1 MGRHGKSLRA
11 VVNEITQSND
21 RSSLFWW
28 LVEHHDEI
36 AEASQGRRLRWSALC
51 TCFQEA
57 GLTDL
62 NGRAASPETARRTW
76 LRVRQMVFEARE
88 RQAADALCPRRVG
101 AVPPSRLPA
110 TWKPDSLAQP
120 RRAGLPTIV
129 RPAQPFPT
137 PPPHPPGASVAQGM
151 RTAGA
156 AEGVLIDPD
165 DPPEVQAKLLKLE
178 AQLRRA
184 DRYLGPPM
192 KRRTD

>member
-11 VVNEITQSND
+11 VVNEITQSSD

-36 AEASQGRRLRWSALC
+36 AEATQGRRLRWSALC
-51 TCFQEA
+51 VRFEEA

-76 LRVRQMVFEARE
+76 LRVRQMVSEARE
-88 RQAADALCPRRVG
+88 RQAADADRPQRVG

-110 TWKPDSLAQP
+110 KWKPDFLAQP
-120 RRAGLPTIV
+120 RGTALPVIT
-129 RPAQPFPT
+129 RPAQPFPAHT
-137 PPPHPPGASVAQGM
+137 SGASVAQGM
-151 RTAGA
+151 QA
-156 AEGVLIDPD
+156 AAAAQGVLIDPN
-165 DPPEVQAKLLKLE
+165 DPPEVQEKLLKLE